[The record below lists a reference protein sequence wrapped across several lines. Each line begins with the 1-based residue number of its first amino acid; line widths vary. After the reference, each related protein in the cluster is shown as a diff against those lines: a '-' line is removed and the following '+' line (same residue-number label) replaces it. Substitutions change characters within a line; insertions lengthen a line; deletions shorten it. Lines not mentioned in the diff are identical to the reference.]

1 MKTHILVVA
10 LVFIACNSKKA
21 DEQTPEASRSGI
33 HRTMIQGIWWSHDMP
48 QVAAFQV
55 NDSTFYYP
63 DHFIDRKYEIKGD
76 SLFVFFE
83 DNYISSSAIVKL
95 TVDTLILSTDG
106 TEQVYTR
113 AEPLP

>member
-10 LVFIACNSKKA
+10 LVFIACNGKKA
-21 DEQTPEASRSGI
+21 DEQTPTTSRSN
-33 HRTMIQGIWWSHDMP
+33 RTMIQGIWWSQDMP

-55 NDSTFYYP
+55 SDSTFYYP

-106 TEQVYTR
+106 AEQVYTR